1 MRTVQ
6 FIHGHIMKMLY
17 PDGSEKIIDL
27 PHPILYGGAVFA
39 VLRFAYLGDF
49 ARDTWCWLQS

>member
-1 MRTVQ
+1 
-6 FIHGHIMKMLY
+6 MKKLY
-17 PDGSEKIIDL
+17 PDGSEKITDL

-49 ARDTWCWLQS
+49 ARDTGVGFSR

>member
-6 FIHGHIMKMLY
+6 FIHGHIMKKLY

-39 VLRFAYLGDF
+39 VLRFAYF
-49 ARDTWCWLQS
+49 ARDTGVGFSR

>member
-39 VLRFAYLGDF
+39 VLRFTYLGDF
-49 ARDTWCWLQS
+49 VRDTGVGFSR